1 MKVTSAYANKL
12 IRGYREELAAIVS
25 NERDTCTTTYGQHL
39 QRSRYR
45 VVCNQ
50 KS

>member
-25 NERDTCTTTYGQHL
+25 NERDTCTTTYQ
-39 QRSRYR
+39 
-45 VVCNQ
+45 VAP
-50 KS
+50 